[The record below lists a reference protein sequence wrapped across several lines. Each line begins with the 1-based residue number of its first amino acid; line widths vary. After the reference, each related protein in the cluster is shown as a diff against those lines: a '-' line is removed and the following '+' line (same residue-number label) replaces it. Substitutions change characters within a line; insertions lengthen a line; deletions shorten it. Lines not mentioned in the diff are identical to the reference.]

1 MQSSYIQIMESIQRG
16 EYMKKL
22 IGVSL
27 MLFAGITLTGC
38 SEIIENSLDSTD
50 KAGYEIAFKQ
60 DTGNGS
66 IQLLTQTIT
75 TKDNQL
81 NFMTEGIDENKVTF
95 IAVANKIVFEQ
106 KIKNEESYE
115 LDIKGIK
122 DAHRTDYKPKVQLW
136 QTTDDTEDGDIVVF
150 KQVRYTVE
158 KD

>member
-1 MQSSYIQIMESIQRG
+1 
-16 EYMKKL
+16 MKKI
-22 IGVSL
+22 IGLSFI
-27 MLFAGITLTGC
+27 LFAGITLSGC
-38 SEIIENSLDSTD
+38 SGIIENSLDSSD
-50 KAGYEIAFKQ
+50 RADYEIAFKQ
-60 DTGNGS
+60 ETGNGS
-66 IQLLTQTIT
+66 IELLTPTIT

-81 NFMTEGIDENKVTF
+81 DFMTEGIDENKVTF
-95 IAVANKIVFEQ
+95 ISVANKKVFEQ
-106 KIKNEESYE
+106 KIKNDESYE